1 MLIRD
6 CCADLFLDSVWGY
19 RTSIDIIGTTAAPQ
33 QGGRRRHRMA
43 RAAAT
48 QRRRRKGG
56 IGGPLATTA
65 VFAPSRRS
73 SCDRQPVMEA
83 PPAPLPVDLEA
94 SWESLGLDDRL
105 LRAISKMVS
114 RACAACLVSAHVRQM
129 VLQNFKRPTL
139 VQSGSIKLAQKGE
152 ALLVEMS
159 PFGPSTAVK
168 QFHMRQARMC
178 WPKLAPAV
186 AKRLREWP
194 SLP

>member
-1 MLIRD
+1 M
-6 CCADLFLDSVWGY
+6 DSVWGY
-19 RTSIDIIGTTAAPQ
+19 RTSMEIIGTTAAPQ
-33 QGGRRRHRMA
+33 KGGGCP
-43 RAAAT
+43 AAVGIAWPA
-48 QRRRRKGG
+48 RRRRSGG
-56 IGGPLATTA
+56 GASVASVDPSRQLQPQL
-65 VFAPSRRS
+65 FDPSRRS